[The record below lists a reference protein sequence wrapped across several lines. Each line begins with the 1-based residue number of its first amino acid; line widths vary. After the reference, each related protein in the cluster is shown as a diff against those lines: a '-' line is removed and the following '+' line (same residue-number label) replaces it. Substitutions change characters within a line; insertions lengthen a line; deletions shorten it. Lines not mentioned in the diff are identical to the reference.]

1 MSMKVSTFA
10 IKIWRGFSMAVVLV
24 AAGFSYSV
32 LPESVGVHFDTKGLP
47 DVFMSKSVVFYVAV
61 AIILVNNVIILN
73 LSKQVLKLPNELLP
87 VPNQAE
93 WGQSRDLLNEH
104 FKNWFYCIM
113 AAINTVLALTILA
126 LGNVNSTQFKYKL
139 ADYEWLGYFAIIVFF
154 LIVVS
159 LPIRLLIK
167 PKISIEY

>member
-1 MSMKVSTFA
+1 MKVSTFA
-10 IKIWRGFSMAVVLV
+10 IKIWRVFSMAVVLI
-24 AAGFSYSV
+24 AAAFTYSV

-47 DVFMSKSVVFYVAV
+47 DVFMTKSVVFYTAV
-61 AIILVNNVIILN
+61 AIILVNNVVILN

-87 VPNQAE
+87 IPNQAE
-93 WGQSRDLLNEH
+93 WGQSRTLLNEH

-113 AAINTVLALTILA
+113 AAVNTVLALAILA

-139 ADYEWLGYFAIIVFF
+139 ADYEWLGYFAIVTFF
-154 LIVVS
+154 LIVVA

-167 PKISIEY
+167 PNNNDEQ